1 VEVGAVAQ
9 VLEHVRVSVNG
20 ACPAQVT
27 PSPPMWVKVS
37 VLRSIQVTM

>member
-9 VLEHVRVSVNG
+9 VGEDVLSLVNG
-20 ACPAQVT
+20 AWPTQVT
-27 PSPPMWVKVS
+27 PSPPICVKVL